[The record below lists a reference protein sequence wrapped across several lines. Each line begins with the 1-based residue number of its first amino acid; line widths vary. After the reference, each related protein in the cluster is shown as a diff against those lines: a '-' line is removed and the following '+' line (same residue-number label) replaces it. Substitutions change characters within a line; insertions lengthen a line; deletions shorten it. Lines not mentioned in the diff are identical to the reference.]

1 MSICLQESEET
12 PARIEPTWSQAMS
25 AAADKQQRSL
35 GPSDKLWGLMWV
47 HRPALAS
54 KQLLVVLGRD
64 ETAVCAQVYS
74 ANDGGVRC
82 LQWTA
87 VPSGFLMPCVTD
99 QGFLVSQVCFA
110 ESG

>member
-1 MSICLQESEET
+1 M
-12 PARIEPTWSQAMS
+12 PARIEPTWSQAM
-25 AAADKQQRSL
+25 AAASHKQQEPL
-35 GPSDKLWGLMWV
+35 CPSDKLWGLMWV

-82 LQWTA
+82 LHWTA
-87 VPSGFLMPCVTD
+87 VPPGFLMPCVTD
-99 QGFLVSQVCFA
+99 HGYLVQQVRF
-110 ESG
+110 